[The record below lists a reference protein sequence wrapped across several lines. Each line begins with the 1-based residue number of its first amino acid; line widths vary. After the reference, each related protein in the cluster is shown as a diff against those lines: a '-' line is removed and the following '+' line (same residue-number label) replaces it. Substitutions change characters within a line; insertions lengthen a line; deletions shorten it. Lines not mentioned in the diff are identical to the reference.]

1 MKNKE
6 TEWYNRK
13 AAANIAKHKG
23 LMFEE
28 AEQVFDDPFYLEKFD
43 SAHSTLEEERY
54 QVIGRIKSQVVVFVV
69 YTPRNGKKRIISAR
83 AALSRERKLYYERIR
98 CIAVDK

>member
-1 MKNKE
+1 MTNS
-6 TEWYNRK
+6 TY
-13 AAANIAKHKG
+13 
-23 LMFEE
+23 
-28 AEQVFDDPFYLEKFD
+28 DKF
-43 SAHSTLEEERY
+43 
-54 QVIGRIKSQVVVFVV
+54 IV